1 MREMWIVRKS
11 VTHFSVVIQ
20 SEDNYGVSKPD
31 EDQETPL
38 GSFFF
43 FLFRFIIVAQPRN
56 SNRERS
62 ERAGRDIAAKDYA
75 ILMSVPPTRTHEDY
89 AAI

>member
-1 MREMWIVRKS
+1 MRKS

-43 FLFRFIIVAQPRN
+43 FYSGSLSSRNHEIVIA
-56 SNRERS
+56 
-62 ERAGRDIAAKDYA
+62 RD
-75 ILMSVPPTRTHEDY
+75 LNEPVVT
-89 AAI
+89 